1 MAVPKR
7 VLEQIEEG
15 MRANEARVAAT
26 RVAQQQSLEAGKKA
40 LGDASYSWI
49 SNPAVF
55 GVNRNQFNAK
65 TLPFSE
71 TGVGLTNY
79 GWNEK
84 NIFSQLDRARKAY
97 QSGDKSG
104 GYGDIYKYM
113 LEQAGTFSSPQQARL
128 FKGFLETGK
137 RPDGLSMDTIMQIS
151 DYGLRATARKQQ
163 RKQTSF
169 FGGNIGAIIG
179 AIGGAAIGFVATGFN
194 PAGAVAGAKAGGAAG
209 GAGQAINEGQG
220 LLGVTLGTVGG
231 YGIGSFGG
239 SLGTAAASTAQQVA
253 DVGWKKALASSLRSG
268 VGSLG
273 SSLKSTVLNPL
284 GAVKSTFQGM
294 YNDLIN
300 PLMRTGQGLYQG
312 IGSLANPNMTFGQG
326 FRAGFYGPPGGIASL
341 SSTSTFSPGSP
352 EATVRESLGGNV
364 LEVPEFQS
372 IDVGF
377 DQAAPLPG
385 SSAESLAERAVQ
397 QGLEG
402 TYTTDAIQRGM
413 DPATWELAGPT
424 GTLDVQ
430 GLQLGKPI
438 NPQAYVGSPYDAYDY
453 SRMKT
458 FSPGPVPTKVGTVN
472 PRALEV
478 PGLVDQ
484 ALPVQNIAP
493 GVSYQVQPVVSQYG
507 AEAAT
512 QILPSSQSP
521 FEQQV
526 RNLPTPLS
534 QRYGLFGVPTTLAAG
549 KVLEGTLE
557 ALDPPRQTDP
567 ESEGAITEQYQRDP
581 LPEVEGFGDPL
592 AYQALSTAPA
602 VGSGRIGYDE
612 GALGRRLYGTGIQ
625 TLDNPYD
632 LNPYFRSPVFAAGG
646 AVDTGF
652 PMMEEIP
659 ADMQAKF
666 MKYESGTQSYRDSAG
681 GDEERG
687 YRRMSGTG
695 MDPVE
700 ESYVSKPVGIQEFFR
715 RTPEGRFEMA

>member
-1 MAVPKR
+1 MSIPKR
-7 VLEQIEEG
+7 LLEQIEEG

-179 AIGGAAIGFVATGFN
+179 AIGGAAIGFAMGG
-194 PAGAVAGAKAGGAAG
+194 PGGAIAGAKAGGAAG

-231 YGIGSFGG
+231 YGIGSLGG
-239 SLGTAAASTAQQVA
+239 SLGSAAAATAKTAAT
-253 DVGWKKALASSLRSG
+253 VGWPQALASSLRSG
-268 VGSLG
+268 IGSLG

-341 SSTSTFSPGSP
+341 SSTPTFS
-352 EATVRESLGGNV
+352 EATVREGLGGNV
-364 LEVPEFQS
+364 IEVPEFQS

-385 SSAESLAERAVQ
+385 SSAESLAERTVR

-402 TYTTDAIQRGM
+402 TLEQARSLPLPDLQYAPPLEGLIEPDAILSR
-413 DPATWELAGPT
+413 
-424 GTLDVQ
+424 
-430 GLQLGKPI
+430 
-438 NPQAYVGSPYDAYDY
+438 VGSPTGVYDA
-453 SRMKT
+453 SQMRT
-458 FSPGPVPTKVGTVN
+458 FSPGPVPTKVGTFN

-493 GVSYQVQPVVSQYG
+493 GFSYQVQPVVSQYG